1 MLGCM
6 SMPGGAADLVVPLV
20 LVILRHRA
28 RASAQA
34 SEQRRHVELPL

>member
-6 SMPGGAADLVVPLV
+6 SMLGGAADLVGSLVPM
-20 LVILRHRA
+20 IMRHRA
-28 RASAQA
+28 RASAQV